1 MKKLIIQIPCFN
13 EEDMLPET
21 LSVLPR
27 SVPGVDVVE
36 WLVIDDGSTDRTVA
50 VARGNG
56 VDHIVRLPT
65 NRGLARAY
73 LAGLEA
79 SLRLGA
85 HVIVNTD
92 ADNQYEA
99 SCIPDLVAPVV
110 AGQADIVIGERPIM
124 AIEHFSLIK
133 KMLQRLGSW
142 SVALASGTTV
152 RDAPSGFRAINRA
165 AAMQMNV
172 FNTYTY
178 TLETIIQAGRK
189 NMRIAT
195 VPVRVHGPT
204 RPSRLV
210 KSVGSYVR
218 RSMLTIVRI
227 FIIYK
232 PLRFFVTLGAL
243 LAVPGLFFGFRF
255 LYFLSIGQ
263 GAGHVQ
269 SLILTAILLLS
280 GVLLSVLGILAEL
293 IATNRM
299 LLEDI
304 RTRLLDIDTAP
315 DARFRVSPI
324 AQTRSDSASDRWPT
338 TEATG
343 E

>member
-13 EEDMLPET
+13 EEDTLPET
-21 LSVLPR
+21 LSFLPR
-27 SVPGVDVVE
+27 SVPGVDAVE
-36 WLVIDDGSTDRTVA
+36 WLVIDDGSTDRTA
-50 VARGNG
+50 EVARSNG
-56 VDHIVRLPT
+56 VDHIVRMPT
-65 NRGLARAY
+65 NCGLARAY

-92 ADNQYEA
+92 ADNQYDA

-142 SVALASGTTV
+142 SVALASGTKV

-189 NMRIAT
+189 NLRIAT

-210 KSVGSYVR
+210 RSIGSYVR
-218 RSMLTIVRI
+218 SSMLTIVRI
-227 FIIYK
+227 FIVYR

-243 LAVPGLFFGFRF
+243 LAVPGLCFGFRF

-263 GAGHVQ
+263 GTGHVQ

-280 GVLLSVLGILAEL
+280 GVLLGIVGILADL

-299 LLEDI
+299 LLEDV

-324 AQTRSDSASDRWPT
+324 AQTCSDSALDRLST